1 MADDDV
7 SNLLL
12 PSTSMNVSATAIDPA
27 LRVRVG
33 GDFSVKYPS
42 LVSGNMD
49 EELFAEEEYDVD
61 PYTDEGG
68 HVHKEVDHGKIY
80 VNWRCADLIVDLDSV
95 WQRAQNL
102 FGLGTK
108 KGGLSTTGPGM
119 MSSRQ
124 LEPAELPKEWTSL
137 NTSTPIH

>member
-1 MADDDV
+1 
-7 SNLLL
+7 
-12 PSTSMNVSATAIDPA
+12 VSACAIDPA

-49 EELFAEEEYDVD
+49 EELFEEEEYDVD
-61 PYTDEGG
+61 PYMDEGR
-68 HVHKEVDHGKIY
+68 HVHKEVDHGQIY

-95 WQRAQNL
+95 WQRAQNV
-102 FGLGTK
+102 FGVGTK
-108 KGGLSTTGPGM
+108 KVVAGHGM
-119 MSSRQ
+119 VSSRQ
-124 LEPAELPKEWTSL
+124 LEAAELPKEWTSL